1 MNLVQRCCRLANRKV
16 SVGRNT
22 IFFIGTLRMVKENG
36 NPRVM
41 YNLDTMFS
49 SNENVESSD
58 NNFAKNYLLT
68 GTK

>member
-1 MNLVQRCCRLANRKV
+1 
-16 SVGRNT
+16 
-22 IFFIGTLRMVKENG
+22 MVKENG